1 TYGVRREVI
10 GLLGV
15 LGPRRMPYERSIGS
29 VRYMAGLMSDLVGR
43 LYTTGGDRQPD
54 EQILPGGAT

>member
-1 TYGVRREVI
+1 VATYGVRREVI
-10 GLLGV
+10 GLVGV

-43 LYTTGGDRQPD
+43 FYRAGDEAD
-54 EQILPGGAT
+54 G